1 MHSLHRGPL
10 AVAILAAA
18 LTSAP
23 AFAQSR
29 PEKSDSPKATGIR
42 VPVLRSGPSTLKPD
56 TISGTAT
63 IHPVNAD
70 SIASQMNTS
79 VLVRVP
85 AWQQVQEQ
93 ERELDLDDGSRRA
106 TFLERL
112 GFAAIVTAV
121 GAVLGYS
128 WWHTCNDPESDVIW
142 SCIVAPRRLGTSVRF
157 GAYSGLAVGLTGL
170 VGDLRVVGRQK
181 LVSAAG
187 RSLLFDHQAR
197 SGFRVGVNFRF

>member
-85 AWQQVQEQ
+85 AWQQEQ

-106 TFLERL
+106 TFVERL
-112 GFAAIVTAV
+112 GFAAAFTAV
-121 GAVLGYS
+121 GAGLGYS

-157 GAYSGLAVGLTGL
+157 GAYSGLLVGLAGL
-170 VGDLRVVGRQK
+170 VGDLRVVKGQK
-181 LVSAAG
+181 LFRAAG

>member
-1 MHSLHRGPL
+1 MHRLHCIPL

-29 PEKSDSPKATGIR
+29 REKSDSPKATGIR

-56 TISGTAT
+56 TISDTAA
-63 IHPVNAD
+63 IHGVSAD
-70 SIASQMNTS
+70 SIASQMKAS

-85 AWQQVQEQ
+85 ARQQVQEP
-93 ERELDLDDGSRRA
+93 DLGDGSRRA
-106 TFLERL
+106 TFVERL
-112 GFAAIVTAV
+112 GFAALSTAF
-121 GAVLGYS
+121 GALFGYS
-128 WWHTCNDPESDVIW
+128 WWHDCNDPETELFW
-142 SCIVAPRRLGTSVRF
+142 SCIVAPRRLGTAVRL

-170 VGDLRVVGRQK
+170 LGDLMVTVRHSR
-181 LVSAAG
+181 LRAADPG
-187 RSLLFDHQAR
+187 LLIGHHAR